1 MDRLNNW
8 LTLIANVSVVAGI
21 VFLAFEISQN
31 SDAVRSNTAQA
42 MAAEQA
48 EFNRAFMNP
57 DFAQILAQRGED
69 GFDSLSAAQKIQL
82 YGFENSWLDLQ
93 QNLYYQYREG
103 NLDPGI
109 WRSRHR
115 GIISVFRDTDILRH
129 WRERGFAYA
138 DVFREYIDNVVIPEA
153 AEIEDNN

>member
-1 MDRLNNW
+1 
-8 LTLIANVSVVAGI
+8 
-21 VFLAFEISQN
+21 
-31 SDAVRSNTAQA
+31 

-48 EFNRAFMNP
+48 EFNRGFLNP

-103 NLDPGI
+103 NLDPGF

-153 AEIEDNN
+153 ASYTWIERGSWSGAIRTARSRHTRDLPCRG